1 MKKLTLSILCFL
13 SALKADEVK
22 TKNGS
27 TVVGIITKV
36 YKEKVYMTTP
46 FAGNISIPLE
56 EISSFT
62 TDNEH
67 NIEVENNEK
76 LIGRVQY
83 STDATSLI
91 RNEDAPL
98 PIENLV
104 TLWSKDDPHP
114 DLKEAPISP
123 WTHKAYLNINKQNGN
138 TDKEYFSG
146 GASTQWSE
154 NDEKLL
160 IYGKFKQGTVTNQTT
175 HKKTRSHK
183 EYLAGLD
190 YEYPFGP
197 TRAHSLYLR
206 SSYENDIIEGIDTR
220 FIIASG
226 YGYYFT
232 KSRKTEFRARFGIAY
247 RFENFTEDRDDAG
260 VNHAPSNDESIGLD
274 FGASYK
280 QSLNE
285 WGDWY
290 SDLTYEPTFE
300 DFNDYTIYHESGISI
315 PFNVQEHMLL
325 SLKTGVE
332 HDYDS
337 EAATDRENLDTTYF
351 LRLAFKF

>member
-1 MKKLTLSILCFL
+1 MKSLLLSLICFTLV
-13 SALKADEVK
+13 LKADEVK

-27 TVVGIITKV
+27 TVVGVITKV
-36 YKEKVYMTTP
+36 YKEKVYMITP
-46 FAGNISIPLE
+46 FAGKIAIPLE
-56 EISSFT
+56 EILSFT
-62 TDNEH
+62 TENEH
-67 NIEVENNEK
+67 NIEVENNQK

-83 STDATSLI
+83 STDSTSLI
-91 RNEDAPL
+91 RNADAPL
-98 PIENLV
+98 AIENLV

-114 DLKEAPISP
+114 DFKEYVSP

-146 GASTQWSE
+146 GASTEWAE

-160 IYGKFKQGTVTNQTT
+160 IYGKFKQGTITNQKT

-183 EYLAGLD
+183 EYLAGID

-206 SSYENDIIEGIDTR
+206 SSYENDVVEGIDAR
-220 FIIASG
+220 FIVASG
-226 YGYYFT
+226 YGYYFIKT
-232 KSRKTEFRARFGIAY
+232 KETEFRTRFGIAY
-247 RFENFTEDRDDAG
+247 RFKNYTKNSDDDEEL
-260 VNHAPSNDESIGLD
+260 SDDESIGLD
-274 FGASYK
+274 FGANYK
-280 QSLNE
+280 QSLHE

-290 SDLTYEPTFE
+290 SGVTYEPTFE
-300 DFNDYTIYHESGISI
+300 DFKNYTAYHESGISI
-315 PFNVQEHMLL
+315 PFNVQEDMLL

-332 HDYDS
+332 HNYDS
-337 EAATDRENLDTTYF
+337 EAAADRENLDTTYF